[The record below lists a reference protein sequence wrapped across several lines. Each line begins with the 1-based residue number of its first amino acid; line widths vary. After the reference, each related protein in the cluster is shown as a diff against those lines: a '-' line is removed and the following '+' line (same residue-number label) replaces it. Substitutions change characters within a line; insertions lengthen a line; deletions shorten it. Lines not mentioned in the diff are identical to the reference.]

1 MSAFFLSDWRTV
13 IHSGALKTPHQH
25 IPRRRG
31 LFGYQ
36 PHFLELLR
44 EQEKKK
50 KRKKKKKEKEDYHI
64 YHKS

>member
-1 MSAFFLSDWRTV
+1 MSAFFFSDWRTV
-13 IHSGALKTPHQH
+13 IHSGALKTPHQR

-36 PHFLELLR
+36 PHFLEILR
-44 EQEKKK
+44 EQGKKK
-50 KRKKKKKEKEDYHI
+50 EKKKKKEKEGYHI